1 MSWKQSLLFVSFI
14 VYISTLFLSR
24 RIDNSST
31 FKVPK
36 PYRQNSLGQPII
48 EENGSS
54 TISLLTDEEIEEFS
68 DEELKQNNS
77 DLKYIL
83 YFTSYFH
90 MPDFQFGFG
99 QEPFEKYGCQVK
111 NCYATNNKSYLGKLK
126 LQCFNRFSTHC

>member
-24 RIDNSST
+24 RIDNSAT

-36 PYRQNSLGQPII
+36 PYRQNSLGQPILD
-48 EENGSS
+48 ENDSN
-54 TISLLTDEEIEEFS
+54 ISLLTNEEIDEFS
-68 DEELKQNNS
+68 EEELKQNH

-99 QEPFEKYGCQVK
+99 QEPFEKYGCQVN
-111 NCYATNNKSYLGKLK
+111 NCYATNNKSHLGKFLPSV
-126 LQCFNRFSTHC
+126 FNHF